1 MTTSPKR
8 ILLGEIVVAHGIR
21 GEVGIKTFTADPEDI
36 AAYGALTDKT
46 GKRTFEISGVK
57 MTAKGIVARI
67 NGVSDRTGAEALR
80 GVGLYVERDALP
92 ATAEDDGEYYH
103 ADLVGLAAVDPEGGA
118 IGTIVAVE
126 NFGAGDLL
134 EIKRSDTATTEFVP
148 FTDECVPTV
157 DIRGGRVTVIM
168 PVLID
173 SDIPGLDPGLK
184 TPDN

>member
-1 MTTSPKR
+1 MTTPPKR

-21 GEVGIKTFTADPEDI
+21 GEVGIKTFTAEPEDI

-57 MTAKGIVARI
+57 MTAKGIVARVK
-67 NGVSDRTGAEALR
+67 GVTDRTGAEALK
-80 GVGLYVERDALP
+80 GVGLYVDRDALP
-92 ATAEDDGEYYH
+92 DAAEDDGEFYH
-103 ADLVGLAAVDPEGGA
+103 ADLVGLTAVDPEGLD

-134 EIKRSDTATTEFVP
+134 EIKRVGTTVTEFVP

-157 DIRGGRVTVIM
+157 DISGGRVMVIM
-168 PVLID
+168 PTLID
-173 SDIPGLDPGLK
+173 SDIPGLEK
-184 TPDN
+184 PDA